1 MFVPRRNY
9 LNLISMNLW
18 RTLYVDIYVCIYIHV
33 HAYTH
38 IFMHVHIYVYL
49 YMYTHARARAH
60 TRTYI
65 YMCVSMYMYVCVCNL
80 VWSYFRASW
89 LNTVLHELG
98 TTRILYHP
106 REWKIWIQNTL
117 QVSSNWCSWGITN
130 CKCYLLLWSPLL
142 VLHMKQSIDS
152 ITVALY
158 YTFSPIE
165 LSQECLIC

>member
-1 MFVPRRNY
+1 MENFICWY
-9 LNLISMNLW
+9 ICM
-18 RTLYVDIYVCIYIHV
+18 YIYTCSCIHTYIYACTYICV
-33 HAYTH
+33 
-38 IFMHVHIYVYL
+38 FIYVYTRACAR
-49 YMYTHARARAH
+49 TH
-60 TRTYI
+60 TYI
-65 YMCVSMYMYVCVCNL
+65 HMCVSMYMYVCVCNL